1 MRSIRTF
8 FRADSRRSG
17 RSRPGT
23 PSAVGA
29 WGAPPAGPRQTGVRC
44 QPREGLTRRWL
55 LGSVA
60 AQGMAWAAPWAEFL
74 GNGSLSLPGGVSIPG
89 EWSDTRNVAWRS
101 VVPGY
106 GQSSPVASHGRAFAT
121 GVEGPSKETL
131 LVTAFDLQSGQAIW
145 THRSPSSQ
153 RIEDSDMVSK
163 AAPTPAADDR
173 AVYAFFETG
182 NLLAIGRDGTRLW
195 ERSLTEEFGEFG
207 GRHGIGS
214 SLRLC
219 RKGILALVAHDRP
232 SYLVCVDREDG
243 RTVWKRDRPE
253 GVSWSTPTV
262 VTHAGREIALV
273 SAGDSVE
280 AYDTE
285 DGSPLWTLDGLQG
298 AFIASPVPI
307 GGGAI
312 VGSSSKGHN
321 VSIRFGTR
329 PSDVPAVAWR
339 AEEAASYFSSPL
351 VHRGRVYMVNKAG
364 VAFCLRQ
371 QTGEELWH
379 SRLAGQCWASSIGC
393 GERVYF
399 FGVDGLT
406 EVVAAGDE
414 FVRVAENRLSVE
426 GRLYGA
432 AIVDGGLLLRYGRE
446 LVRVGSA

>member
-1 MRSIRTF
+1 MQAAVRD
-8 FRADSRRSG
+8 RASRRQP
-17 RSRPGT
+17 RPGLARR
-23 PSAVGA
+23 SFLGA
-29 WGAPPAGPRQTGVRC
+29 
-44 QPREGLTRRWL
+44 
-55 LGSVA
+55 VA
-60 AQGMAWAAPWAEFL
+60 AQGVAWAAPWTEFL
-74 GNGSLSLPGGVSIPG
+74 GNGSLSLHGGDSIPS
-89 EWSDTRNVAWRS
+89 EWSDSRNVAWQS

-106 GQSSPVASHGRAFAT
+106 GQSSPVASRGRAFAT

-153 RIEDSDMVSK
+153 RIKDSNMVSK

-173 AVYAFFETG
+173 GVYAFFETG
-182 NLLAIGRDGTRLW
+182 DLLAIGHDGIRLW

-219 RKGILALVAHDRP
+219 RAGVLALVAHDRP
-232 SYLVCVDREDG
+232 SYLVCFDREDG

-280 AYDTE
+280 AYDTA
-285 DGSPLWTLDGLQG
+285 DGSLLWTLGGLQG
-298 AFIASPVPI
+298 AFIASPTPV

-321 VSIRFGTR
+321 IAIRFG
-329 PSDVPAVAWR
+329 SSASEVPTVTWR
-339 AEEAASYFSSPL
+339 AEEASSYFSSPL
-351 VHRGRVYMVNKAG
+351 AHRGKVYMVNKAG
-364 VAFCLRQ
+364 VAFCLREDS
-371 QTGEELWH
+371 GEGVWH
-379 SRLAGQCWASSIGC
+379 ARLDGQCWASSIGC

-406 EVVAAGDE
+406 EVVAAGEE
-414 FVRVAENRLSVE
+414 FVRVSANRLSVE

-432 AIVDGGLLLRYGRE
+432 AIVGGGLLLRYGRD
-446 LVRVGSA
+446 LVRIGPA

>member
-1 MRSIRTF
+1 MQSTQTF
-8 FRADSRRSG
+8 FPTDSRRSASAFAATG
-17 RSRPGT
+17 RRSH
-23 PSAVGA
+23 
-29 WGAPPAGPRQTGVRC
+29 Q
-44 QPREGLTRRWL
+44 GLARRSFL
-55 LGSVA
+55 AAVA
-60 AQGMAWAAPWAEFL
+60 AQGVAWAAPWSEFL
-74 GNGSLSLPGGVSIPG
+74 GNGSLSRADGDSIPS
-89 EWSDTRNVAWRS
+89 EWSDARNVIWRS
-101 VVPGY
+101 AVPAY
-106 GQSSPVASHGRAFAT
+106 GQSSPVVSSGKAFAT
-121 GVEGPSKETL
+121 GVDGPNKETL

-153 RIEDSDMVSK
+153 RIEVSDMVSK
-163 AAPTPAADDR
+163 GAPTPAVDGL

-182 NLLAIGRDGTRLW
+182 NLLAIDHGGSRIW

-219 RKGILALVAHDRP
+219 RAGVLALVAHDRP
-232 SYLVCVDREDG
+232 SYLVCVDRKDG
-243 RTVWKRDRPE
+243 RTIWRRDRPE

-285 DGSPLWTLDGLQG
+285 DGSPLWTLEGLQG
-298 AFIASPVPI
+298 AFIASPTPV

-321 VSIRFGTR
+321 IAIKFG
-329 PSDVPAVAWR
+329 SKASEVPTVAWR
-339 AEEAASYFSSPL
+339 AAEASSYFSSPL
-351 VHRGRVYMVNKAG
+351 AHRGKVYMVNKAG
-364 VAFCLRQ
+364 VAFCLRED
-371 QTGEELWH
+371 TGEGVWH
-379 SRLAGQCWASSIGC
+379 SRLSGQCWASSIGC

-406 EVVAAGDE
+406 EVVSAGDTYA
-414 FVRVAENRLSVE
+414 RVSENRLSVE

-432 AIVDGGLLLRYGRE
+432 AIVERGLLLRYGRD
-446 LVRVGSA
+446 LVRIGLA